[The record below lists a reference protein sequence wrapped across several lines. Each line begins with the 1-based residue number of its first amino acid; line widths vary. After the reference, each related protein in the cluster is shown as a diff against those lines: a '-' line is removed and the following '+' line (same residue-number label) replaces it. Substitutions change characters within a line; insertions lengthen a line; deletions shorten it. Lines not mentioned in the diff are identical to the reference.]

1 MLRMKKNT
9 SQQRKKHIT
18 TNIVPAVPSVPV
30 ELVIPVALKSEKIAV
45 KNCTGRKKSYA

>member
-1 MLRMKKNT
+1 MLRMKKKHVT
-9 SQQRKKHIT
+9 TKKKHIT